1 MKIQLIDNEK
11 LGGRTGAKAAIYVAG
26 VLLCQWAAIGLL
38 LAAIW
43 GIQHVLGSVSGT
55 LTCTLI
61 LLASL
66 ALTFGLFSRRGI
78 KYQHRRAEQFESFL
92 TSIFSGRQPSNEPI
106 SNVTFSLIN
115 GDFGRSE
122 SPYPPPPKNHL
133 A

>member
-1 MKIQLIDNEK
+1 MKIRLIDRKK

-26 VLLCQWAAIGLL
+26 VLLCQWATIGLL
-38 LAAIW
+38 FAMLW
-43 GIQHVLGSVSGT
+43 GIQQALGSVSEA

-66 ALTFGLFSRRGI
+66 VLTGGLFCRRGLEL
-78 KYQHRRAEQFESFL
+78 QHRRAEQFESFL
-92 TSIFSGRQPSNEPI
+92 SSLFTGRKLTTQPI
-106 SNVTFSLIN
+106 CKAAFSLIN